1 MTKNSILILA
11 LIMSYNLSAQI
22 LDINIKKGY
31 AVSGYDLVAYFSD
44 NPQKG
49 TEEYMYEYEG
59 VKYKFSSAEN
69 RDRFIADPQKF
80 LPQYGGYCAYA
91 MAVSSKKVSVNP
103 ETYEIR
109 NNRLYLFYNSGRNNT
124 LVSWL
129 SESPEDLE
137 QKANDNWEKV
147 KWLRQ

>member
-1 MTKNSILILA
+1 MIKNLVILLV
-11 LIMSYNLSAQI
+11 LTTSFNLHSQV
-22 LDINIKKGY
+22 LDINTKKGY
-31 AVSGYDLVAYFSD
+31 AVYGFDLVSYFND
-44 NPQKG
+44 NPQLG
-49 TEEYMYEYEG
+49 SEEYEYEFQG
-59 VKYKFSSAEN
+59 VKYKFANAEN
-69 RDRFIADPQKF
+69 QDQFISDPQKY

-129 SESPEDLE
+129 KESPENLE
-137 QKANDNWEKV
+137 QKANENWEKV